1 MLSKSKKIIVLTGP
15 TAVGKTAASIN
26 LAKQLDCDI
35 INADSRQIFK
45 EMSIGTAKPDKQI
58 LSIVPHHLIDFTSI
72 HTPFSTGDYM
82 RQGRKILQD
91 LFKKDNF
98 VIVSGGTGLYI
109 KALLFG
115 INEFP
120 AVSSSTLSQL
130 EQEFNSKGLE
140 PLQNELKTKDLKYFE
155 NSDIQNSRRVLRALS
170 IIRET
175 GKTYSSFTDQKPKG
189 CGYDFLYFVLERPRE
204 ELYKRINKR
213 VDLMMNDGLLAEAKS
228 LYPYKNLRAL
238 QTVGYQELF
247 DYFDNKIS
255 EEDAI
260 NKIKQHTRN
269 YAKRQLTWFR
279 SVEEAIY
286 IKAQDHVVQNI
297 LNHIK

>member
-35 INADSRQIFK
+35 INADSRQIYK
-45 EMSIGTAKPDKQI
+45 EMSIGTAKPDKQT

-82 RQGRKILQD
+82 RKGRKLLQD
-91 LFKKDNF
+91 LFEKDNF

-109 KALLFG
+109 KALLYG

-155 NSDIQNSRRVLRALS
+155 SSDIQNSRRVLRALS

-213 VDLMMNDGLLAEAKS
+213 VDLMMNEGLLAEAKS

-255 EEDAI
+255 EEEAI

-297 LNHIK
+297 INHIK

>member
-1 MLSKSKKIIVLTGP
+1 
-15 TAVGKTAASIN
+15 
-26 LAKQLDCDI
+26 
-35 INADSRQIFK
+35 
-45 EMSIGTAKPDKQI
+45 
-58 LSIVPHHLIDFTSI
+58 
-72 HTPFSTGDYM
+72 
-82 RQGRKILQD
+82 
-91 LFKKDNF
+91 
-98 VIVSGGTGLYI
+98 
-109 KALLFG
+109 
-115 INEFP
+115 
-120 AVSSSTLSQL
+120 
-130 EQEFNSKGLE
+130 
-140 PLQNELKTKDLKYFE
+140 
-155 NSDIQNSRRVLRALS
+155 
-170 IIRET
+170 
-175 GKTYSSFTDQKPKG
+175 
-189 CGYDFLYFVLERPRE
+189 
-204 ELYKRINKR
+204 
-213 VDLMMNDGLLAEAKS
+213 MMNDGLLAEAKS